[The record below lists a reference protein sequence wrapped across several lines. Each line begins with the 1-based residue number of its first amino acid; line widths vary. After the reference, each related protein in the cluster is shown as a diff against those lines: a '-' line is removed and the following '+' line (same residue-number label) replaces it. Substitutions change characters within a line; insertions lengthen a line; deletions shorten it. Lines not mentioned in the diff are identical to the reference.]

1 MKKINISL
9 HNMFYSFFKTILIF
23 SEKVDDALYKTIQQ
37 DKKYMKNNVDLEVC
51 LNEIH

>member
-1 MKKINISL
+1 MKNFNVSF

-37 DKKYMKNNVDLEVC
+37 NNKYNENDTDLEVSI
-51 LNEIH
+51 NEIH